1 MSENP
6 AWPFAPADGTDAQD
20 ELARSFARLFTGS
33 DAERVLGH
41 LRAQTI
47 ERRTAPDLPEAAL
60 RHLEGQRSVVAAIE
74 SLIARGRR

>member
-1 MSENP
+1 MAESP
-6 AWPFAPADGTDAQD
+6 AWPFAPADAFDAPD
-20 ELARSFARLFTGS
+20 EIARAFARLFVGA
-33 DAERVLGH
+33 DAERALGH